1 MARRVM
7 SSRAESSSLRN
18 RGMTC
23 SPHPDQHSQGDSRR
37 RRQDSLL
44 QGEHTGTAAGTI
56 VIADGGLHGVG
67 HAEKE
72 GADDAVHIH
81 HDGKGA
87 YRRGAGQME
96 QYTVEDD
103 HEHRAGD
110 AGEEF

>member
-23 SPHPDQHSQGDSRR
+23 SPPSCIQTS
-37 RRQDSLL
+37 
-44 QGEHTGTAAGTI
+44 TAAGTI